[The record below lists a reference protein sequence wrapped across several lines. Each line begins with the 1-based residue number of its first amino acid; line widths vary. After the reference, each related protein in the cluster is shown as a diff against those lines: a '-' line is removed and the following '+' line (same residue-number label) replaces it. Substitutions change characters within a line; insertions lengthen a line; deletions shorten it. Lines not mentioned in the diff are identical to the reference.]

1 MVFTPLVSPAVTPL
15 ETQFNVPEY
24 TVPGAYFS
32 PLTSPALGAQHH
44 SAQRS
49 VFGHS
54 RSSENSIGT
63 SPVDLNFEESTD
75 VANGPAKRAR
85 RKTTAPAPPRTS
97 SRVVRQ
103 SPAMKGQ
110 RRKPAANT
118 VINAKDLR
126 EVLEAGKLSGSAQGM
141 PGGLPIPQTQDSSE
155 AESISPEP
163 LSESLMGPPPAPRH
177 SSERSPF
184 LAGMPEQNNAAAME
198 RNGPTDSL
206 GLSPATPASLMR
218 LPNQP
223 VSSAKSN
230 ISAPSS
236 GNIQAHNGLEQN
248 MEDMTLPEA
257 ATASRPP
264 LSIHTRS
271 SDEQT
276 TPTLSAKK
284 TPTFRAVNGRSGG
297 NTPTF
302 QGVVSPTGARKGDIK
317 SSNGIRQNKK
327 RNSTTS
333 VQVSPA
339 LRPKISPS
347 IAPSVHDSSKF
358 STDILQN

>member
-44 SAQRS
+44 SAHRS
-49 VFGHS
+49 VYGHG

-63 SPVDLNFEESTD
+63 SPIDLNFEESSG

-85 RKTTAPAPPRTS
+85 RKTAGPAPLRTTN
-97 SRVVRQ
+97 RVVRQ

-110 RRKPAANT
+110 RRKAPTST
-118 VINAKDLR
+118 VITPKELK
-126 EVLEAGKLSGSAQGM
+126 EVMEGGKLSGGAQGT

-184 LAGMPEQNNAAAME
+184 LSGMPDQIHAATME
-198 RNGPTDSL
+198 NRGPADSM

-223 VSSAKSN
+223 ISQVKSN
-230 ISAPSS
+230 TSAPPSTD
-236 GNIQAHNGLEQN
+236 IQAHDGLEQN
-248 MEDMTLPEA
+248 MEEMSLPEA
-257 ATASRPP
+257 ASTHRPP
-264 LSIHTRS
+264 LSIHIRS

-284 TPTFRAVNGRSGG
+284 TPTFRAVNGRSGV
-297 NTPTF
+297 NTPILP
-302 QGVVSPTGARKGDIK
+302 GGASPTTMRRGETKP
-317 SSNGIRQNKK
+317 SNGVRQNKK
-327 RNSTTS
+327 RNSTSS

-358 STDILQN
+358 SK